1 MNRVVLAAF
10 LCLTLAGCAAVKSVV
25 CTVSFGTWQCEG
37 ALPTPA
43 PTPSGPE
50 F

>member
-1 MNRVVLAAF
+1 MKRDYARGLLAAVA
-10 LCLTLAGCAAVKSVV
+10 LLTLSGCAGVKSVV

-43 PTPSGPE
+43 PTP
-50 F
+50 